1 MEIIKYAGK
10 HCVKCKSMDR
20 VFDKV
25 ELPCDIQTI
34 YVEDAGE
41 DKFQAL
47 GVTNLPTVVFK
58 NEDKEERLS
67 GIFSP
72 KQIKEAIEKIS

>member
-10 HCVKCKSMDR
+10 NCVKCKVLDR
-20 VFDKV
+20 VFDRV
-25 ELPCDIQTI
+25 TLPCELQTV
-34 YVEDAGE
+34 YVEDVGE

-58 NEDKEERLS
+58 NNGKEERLT
-67 GIFSP
+67 GALTP
-72 KQIKEAIEKIS
+72 KLIQEAIEKVS